1 MMLLFFPR
9 KDHQG
14 LSVLINGTFTGAVTR
29 SGCGCRLVGKMA
41 VVTGGIVRQQE
52 IGLGPGELSLPLL
65 RQPPRPIA
73 LQRAASKHTPFTTTA
88 PETPPNCPLA
98 TPRVKPCYAAQPTN
112 PAPHLDNPPAAVGKR
127 MRLRLLLLARRLR
140 RAPIPPSALPACST
154 PGSMSA
160 SCHPSPRTQGLL
172 CPRI

>member
-1 MMLLFFPR
+1 VSIDGS
-9 KDHQG
+9 K
-14 LSVLINGTFTGAVTR
+14 VVTR
-29 SGCGCRLVGKMA
+29 SRSAFRL
-41 VVTGGIVRQQE
+41 
-52 IGLGPGELSLPLL
+52 IGSGSGHRWVSTSARNRPGW
-65 RQPPRPIA
+65 RTPRPIA
-73 LQRAASKHTPFTTTA
+73 IQRAANKHTPSTTTA
-88 PETPPNCPLA
+88 PETPPNCPFA
-98 TPRVKPCYAAQPTN
+98 TPKLRSCCAAQPTN
-112 PAPHLDNPPAAVGKR
+112 PAPHFSHPPAVVGKR